1 MADTKK
7 TSLKGYLDR
16 VLGEEGVKTDVSI
29 TLTTNTMITIVV
41 GLVAAG
47 ACIAVIASILKN
59 VIKNHQ
65 AEEIKTKMEV
75 IIKHLTQLRQ

>member
-1 MADTKK
+1 MAETNK

-41 GLVAAG
+41 GLVTAG
-47 ACIAVIASILKN
+47 ACIAVIANILKN
-59 VIKNHQ
+59 IIKNHQ
-65 AEEIKTKMEV
+65 AEEIKTKMEI
-75 IIKHLTQLRQ
+75 IIKHLNQLRQ